1 MIVVLG
7 IDLGKNLCSLVGL
20 DAAGAVILRRRMRRE
35 GVVAFVAGLPP
46 CLVAMEAS
54 CGAHHLGRQ
63 LVAQGREVR
72 LMPPEYVR
80 PYVKSHKNDDR
91 DAEAIAEAATRPTMR
106 FVALKTEAQL
116 DLQILHR
123 ARERLVGRRT
133 ALINQLRATLLDRGV
148 AVPQGKRALQRALP
162 QILADP
168 ADTGLSGRIVAL
180 LTDMLAEWE
189 ELDRRVA
196 AFDTEFLA
204 LAREDDAVRRLV
216 AVPGFGPLTAS
227 ALVAAFDT
235 EFLALAREDDA
246 VRRLVAV
253 PGFGPLTA
261 SALVAAVGDA
271 RRFKRARDLGAWL
284 GLAPRQA
291 TTGGRPR
298 LLGISRRGDGYI
310 RKMLIHG
317 PRAALPGLAARET
330 ATGRWLR
337 SLLER
342 THKNRVVVALAH
354 KLARIAWAVL
364 VREEAFEADRCAV
377 PAG

>member
-63 LVAQGREVR
+63 LVARGREVR

-148 AVPQGKRALQRALP
+148 ALP

-204 LAREDDAVRRLV
+204 LARED
-216 AVPGFGPLTAS
+216 G
-227 ALVAAFDT
+227 
-235 EFLALAREDDA
+235 A

-291 TTGGRPR
+291 TTGGR
-298 LLGISRRGDGYI
+298 RRC
-310 RKMLIHG
+310 RPPNPH
-317 PRAALPGLAARET
+317 
-330 ATGRWLR
+330 
-337 SLLER
+337 ER
-342 THKNRVVVALAH
+342 
-354 KLARIAWAVL
+354 
-364 VREEAFEADRCAV
+364 
-377 PAG
+377 

>member
-116 DLQILHR
+116 DLQMLHR

-204 LAREDDAVRRLV
+204 LARED
-216 AVPGFGPLTAS
+216 G
-227 ALVAAFDT
+227 
-235 EFLALAREDDA
+235 A

-317 PRAALPGLAARET
+317 ARAALPGLAARET

-337 SLLER
+337 GLLER

-364 VREEAFEADRCAV
+364 VREEAFDADRGAV

>member
-1 MIVVLG
+1 
-7 IDLGKNLCSLVGL
+7 
-20 DAAGAVILRRRMRRE
+20 
-35 GVVAFVAGLPP
+35 
-46 CLVAMEAS
+46 
-54 CGAHHLGRQ
+54 
-63 LVAQGREVR
+63 
-72 LMPPEYVR
+72 
-80 PYVKSHKNDDR
+80 VKSHKNDDR
-91 DAEAIAEAATRPTMR
+91 DAEAVAEAATRPTMR

-116 DLQILHR
+116 DLQMLHR

-196 AFDTEFLA
+196 AFDAEFLA
-204 LAREDDAVRRLV
+204 LARED
-216 AVPGFGPLTAS
+216 G
-227 ALVAAFDT
+227 
-235 EFLALAREDDA
+235 A

-317 PRAALPGLAARET
+317 ARAALPGLVARET
-330 ATGRWLR
+330 TTGRWLR

-364 VREEAFEADRCAV
+364 VRGEAFDADRGAV

>member
-1 MIVVLG
+1 MITVLG

-20 DAAGAVILRRRMRRE
+20 DASGVVVLRRRMRRE
-35 GVVAFVAGLPP
+35 GVADFVAGLPP

-54 CGAHHLGRQ
+54 CGAHHLGRR
-63 LVAQGREVR
+63 LAAQGREVR

-80 PYVKSHKNDDR
+80 PYVKSQKNDDR

-106 FVALKTEAQL
+106 FVALKSEAQL
-116 DLQILHR
+116 DLQMLHR
-123 ARERLVGRRT
+123 ARERLVSRRT
-133 ALINQLRATLLDRGV
+133 ALINQMRAILLDRGV

-168 ADTGLSGRIVAL
+168 ADTGLSGRIVTL
-180 LTDMLAEWE
+180 LADMLAEWE
-189 ELDRRVA
+189 ELDRRIA

-204 LAREDDAVRRLV
+204 LARED
-216 AVPGFGPLTAS
+216 
-227 ALVAAFDT
+227 
-235 EFLALAREDDA
+235 EA

-271 RRFKRARDLGAWL
+271 RRFRRARDLGAWL

-317 PRAALPGLAARET
+317 ARAALPGLAARET

-337 SLLER
+337 GLLER

-364 VREEAFEADRCAV
+364 ARGAV
-377 PAG
+377 FDLEHRAVATG

>member
-91 DAEAIAEAATRPTMR
+91 DAEAVAEAATRPTMR

-116 DLQILHR
+116 DLQMLHR

-162 QILADP
+162 QILEP
-168 ADTGLSGRIVAL
+168 ADTGLIPVVLPADSDVIG
-180 LTDMLAEWE
+180 
-189 ELDRRVA
+189 A
-196 AFDTEFLA
+196 AVGVWF
-204 LAREDDAVRRLV
+204 ARGL
-216 AVPGFGPLTAS
+216 PGFGRQRWRD
-227 ALVAAFDT
+227 VA
-235 EFLALAREDDA
+235 
-246 VRRLVAV
+246 
-253 PGFGPLTA
+253 
-261 SALVAAVGDA
+261 
-271 RRFKRARDLGAWL
+271 
-284 GLAPRQA
+284 
-291 TTGGRPR
+291 
-298 LLGISRRGDGYI
+298 
-310 RKMLIHG
+310 
-317 PRAALPGLAARET
+317 
-330 ATGRWLR
+330 
-337 SLLER
+337 
-342 THKNRVVVALAH
+342 
-354 KLARIAWAVL
+354 
-364 VREEAFEADRCAV
+364 
-377 PAG
+377 

>member
-1 MIVVLG
+1 
-7 IDLGKNLCSLVGL
+7 
-20 DAAGAVILRRRMRRE
+20 
-35 GVVAFVAGLPP
+35 
-46 CLVAMEAS
+46 MEAS
-54 CGAHHLGRQ
+54 CGAHHLGQQ

-91 DAEAIAEAATRPTMR
+91 DVEAVAEAATRPTMR
-106 FVALKTEAQL
+106 FVALKDEAQL
-116 DLQILHR
+116 DLQMLHR

-133 ALINQLRATLLDRGV
+133 ALINQLRAILLDRGV

-180 LTDMLAEWE
+180 LADMMAEWE

-196 AFDTEFLA
+196 AFDAEFLA
-204 LAREDDAVRRLV
+204 LAREDGV
-216 AVPGFGPLTAS
+216 
-227 ALVAAFDT
+227 
-235 EFLALAREDDA
+235 

-271 RRFKRARDLGAWL
+271 RHFKRARDLGAWL
-284 GLAPRQA
+284 ELAPRQA

-317 PRAALPGLAARET
+317 ARAALPGLAARET
-330 ATGRWLR
+330 ATGLWLR
-337 SLLER
+337 GLLER

-364 VREEAFEADRCAV
+364 VHGEAFDADRCAV
-377 PAG
+377 PTG